1 MEIILIDDGSTDGS
15 GIICD
20 EFKNKDERIKVV
32 HKKNEGLSAARNEGI
47 KIATGDYVLFL
58 DSDDYWEDENFIFE
72 LNEKLEEKKFD
83 IVIIGLNKFYE
94 ESNKFTINKHTN
106 ASSIEELIKE
116 NIYKA
121 CACDKV
127 IKRQIIIENKL
138 LFPIGKFSE
147 DIEWCARL
155 LKSASLNKIYYFQK
169 NVYVYRQRKNS
180 ITKKVSNKN
189 VKDMY
194 EMIKNEKMDNNQNSN
209 IINAFLAYEY
219 SVLLGW
225 TSLKCSDK
233 ELKKNIYQLSELLN
247 YTLSRKVKIVHY
259 IYKIFG
265 IKITSWIL
273 GIFIKVKN
281 K

>member
-1 MEIILIDDGSTDGS
+1 
-15 GIICD
+15 
-20 EFKNKDERIKVV
+20 
-32 HKKNEGLSAARNEGI
+32 
-47 KIATGDYVLFL
+47 
-58 DSDDYWEDENFIFE
+58 
-72 LNEKLEEKKFD
+72 
-83 IVIIGLNKFYE
+83 
-94 ESNKFTINKHTN
+94 
-106 ASSIEELIKE
+106 
-116 NIYKA
+116 
-121 CACDKV
+121 
-127 IKRQIIIENKL
+127 
-138 LFPIGKFSE
+138 
-147 DIEWCARL
+147 
-155 LKSASLNKIYYFQK
+155 
-169 NVYVYRQRKNS
+169 VYVYRQRKNS